1 MNIPHLLKGT
11 VAATSASGRY
21 EGTAQANTPAAP
33 SPGKNSVDLSAAAR
47 HLFSLQDGAADID
60 EKRVEQIRA
69 AIASGELQI
78 DPARIADGILAS
90 ARELLK

>member
-11 VAATSASGRY
+11 IAAPAVSGRSDGASQTGTPQTTSA
-21 EGTAQANTPAAP
+21 
-33 SPGKNSVDLSAAAR
+33 GKGSVDLSAAAR
-47 HLFSLQDGAADID
+47 HLSLLQDGTADID
-60 EKRVEQIRA
+60 QARVEQIRN
-69 AIASGELQI
+69 AITSGRLKI

>member
-11 VAATSASGRY
+11 TAIPAVSGRHEGTPQTGTSQTPASG
-21 EGTAQANTPAAP
+21 
-33 SPGKNSVDLSAAAR
+33 KNNVDLSAAAR
-47 HLFSLQDGAADID
+47 HLSRLQDGATDID
-60 EKRVEQIRA
+60 QARVEQIRA
-69 AIASGELQI
+69 AIASGRLQI